1 MPVPRPP
8 IVARKGKYGFM
19 GAAAATRSDLLF
31 SSNNKEDRAL
41 CYFPSTARLGF
52 QGSMH
57 QCYQPAGGDKHLTFH
72 HTFELCI
79 ALLHSNGQKRKSG
92 FPTCLLLEES
102 KAENLTSKD

>member
-19 GAAAATRSDLLF
+19 GAGAATRSDLLF
-31 SSNNKEDRAL
+31 SSNNKEDWVL
-41 CYFPSTARLGF
+41 CYFPSTASKGF

-72 HTFELCI
+72 HTFELVCHCI
-79 ALLHSNGQKRKSG
+79 ASFKWSKEKVRVPNLLAIGRK
-92 FPTCLLLEES
+92 
-102 KAENLTSKD
+102 